1 MLIRSKARAL
11 EAYTR
16 VRNRAAKWPLK
27 NSDEQN
33 PERKAYG
40 SLAHRLP
47 ALIRTSGLASAL
59 VFIETRVKEGHKTE
73 DRKAKGHKAFVE
85 DFKEALAA
93 LAKEVGVSKNQS
105 MPITSPIIAEL
116 NQTATDITQ
125 LVLDL
130 DLASYQL
137 LTLEALALAMWFK
150 RFAESVLDVPPTE
163 DRP

>member
-1 MLIRSKARAL
+1 MRTRSQKRAL

-16 VRNRAAKWPLK
+16 VRNRASQWHPDKHR
-27 NSDEQN
+27 
-33 PERKAYG
+33 PEREAYG
-40 SLAHRLP
+40 RLAHRLP

-105 MPITSPIIAEL
+105 MPITSAIVAEL
-116 NQTATDITQ
+116 NPTTTDITQ
-125 LVLDL
+125 LVLEL
-130 DLASYQL
+130 NLTSYQL

-150 RFAESVLDVPPTE
+150 RFAESVLDVLPTE
-163 DRP
+163 GRL